1 MAERPK
7 ISFFLPQDGFRRRRL
22 ADAARILPVLGGIL
36 MMIPMLWGVDQGGE
50 ADPAKTSNAAV
61 YVFCVW
67 AGVIIAAAMLAP
79 FLARIEDED

>member
-1 MAERPK
+1 
-7 ISFFLPQDGFRRRRL
+7 
-22 ADAARILPVLGGIL
+22 
-36 MMIPMLWGVDQGGE
+36 MLWGVDQGGE